1 MKLMRIVSLIAA
13 GLVSI
18 AGAAEKVVFAGD
30 STMAS
35 KSGWGDAFA
44 ALLEPEVEWSNAA
57 RGGRSSKSY
66 RDEGWWEKALAEEP
80 TWIFIQFG
88 HNDQPGKGPKRETDP
103 KTTYAENLRRFVK
116 EAREAG
122 AKPILVT
129 SLTRRN
135 FNDAGKID
143 PQNLASATTTA
154 GGERPDNLTEYA
166 DATKAVAE
174 ELEVPVIDLN
184 TISVGHMNELGPE
197 AAEKFDPPVADPRF
211 PDKTHLSEYGAKE
224 TAGWV
229 AEAVRAE
236 VPGFVSLLK
245 EP

>member
-1 MKLMRIVSLIAA
+1 MKAFRLMALLSAA
-13 GLVSI
+13 LVSI
-18 AGAAEKVVFAGD
+18 AGAAEKVVFTGD
-30 STMAS
+30 STVAS

-44 ALLEPEVEWSNAA
+44 ALMKPEVAWTNIA

-66 RDEGWWEKALAEEP
+66 RDEGWWDKALAEKP
-80 TWIFIQFG
+80 TWVFIQFG

-103 KTTYAENLRRFVK
+103 QTTYADNLRRYVS

-135 FNDAGKID
+135 FNEEGRID
-143 PQNLASATTTA
+143 PQNLSSATDTA
-154 GGERPDNLTEYA
+154 GGKRPDNLTEYA
-166 DATKAVAE
+166 VATKAVAA

-184 TISVGHMNELGPE
+184 TISVAHLNELGPE
-197 AAEKFDPPVADPRF
+197 AAEKFDPPTSGH
-211 PDKTHLSEYGAKE
+211 PDKTHLSAYGAKE
-224 TAGWV
+224 TAAWV
-229 AEAVRAE
+229 AEAVREE
-236 VPGFVSLLK
+236 VPDFRPLLK